1 MPHPP
6 DAAAVLAASLRDAA
20 RGRARTA
27 ARLRASGPGALEEA
41 LLLAAT
47 TAVVALG
54 LIRLSSQAG

>member
-41 LLLAAT
+41 LLL
-47 TAVVALG
+47 VPPHRGFDGLG
-54 LIRLSSQAG
+54 WA